1 MPFIK
6 LSSYKG
12 VLDLSKNN
20 NSRSNVRRSS
30 KKKKQKIAL
39 AILIPLFTIIL
50 FAMAYFARLLATTEN
65 AIEASYQEVERS
77 TPVAEVD
84 PITEP
89 VSFLILGVDNDQED
103 SRSLGS
109 TRADSIIYA
118 TVNPITRK
126 MNMVSIPRDTY
137 VPIMQDNQ
145 IVKYDRI
152 NSAYA
157 LGQESTMIETVESW
171 LDVPIHYY
179 ATFNF
184 DAFLEIIDALGGIE
198 MDVPITFS
206 EQDSSGKS
214 GMIHL
219 EEGLQT
225 LNGEEALALARTR
238 KIDNDVERGHRQQLV
253 IEAIMKKAL
262 NIGSIPKYT
271 DIVETVGANMRTNMR
286 ISDMTALA
294 KTGLNSDFAIQSH
307 VFEWSSFTERGM
319 DLVKIDPTSFANI
332 QLELQNSLDPNFSDD
347 SAYTDEN
354 NDEETTSNNSSNQET
369 TITELETAEP
379 ETDSQ

>member
-1 MPFIK
+1 MSK
-6 LSSYKG
+6 
-12 VLDLSKNN
+12 KNN
-20 NSRSNVRRSS
+20 TSRSNVRRST

-39 AILIPLFTIIL
+39 AILIPFFTIVLITM
-50 FAMAYFARLLATTEN
+50 FYFAKLLATTEN
-65 AIEASYQEVERS
+65 AIEASYYEVNR
-77 TPVAEVD
+77 TNPVEEVD

-89 VSFLILGVDNDQED
+89 VSFLILGVDNDEAD

-109 TRADSIIYA
+109 ARSDSIIYA
-118 TVNPITRK
+118 TVNPITRE

-137 VPIMQDNQ
+137 VPIMQNNE
-145 IVKYDRI
+145 VLRYDRI
-152 NSAYA
+152 NSAYST
-157 LGQESTMIETVESW
+157 GQESTMIETVESW

-206 EQDSSGKS
+206 EQDSSGKM
-214 GMIHL
+214 GTIHL
-219 EEGLQT
+219 EEGVQT

-253 IEAIMKKAL
+253 IQAILKKAL
-262 NIGSIPKYT
+262 SLGSIPKYT
-271 DIVETVGANMRTNMR
+271 NIVETVGANMRTNLRM
-286 ISDMTALA
+286 SDMTALA
-294 KTGLNSDFAIQSH
+294 QTGLDSNFAMESH

-332 QLELQNSLDPNFSDD
+332 QAELQNSLDESTSANSDF
-347 SAYTDEN
+347 TDE
-354 NDEETTSNNSSNQET
+354 DTEEETTSSNNSEQDASMT
-369 TITELETAEP
+369 DLETE
-379 ETDSQ
+379 DSSSYSQ